1 MEQQSGRT
9 GCSLSPV
16 SIERDK
22 AYRSYTRD
30 TERQIGRRCR
40 VGYSYTAEY
49 MYKTQGSLQA
59 HLRQLH
65 V

>member
-22 AYRSYTRD
+22 AYLSYTR
-30 TERQIGRRCR
+30 GRLARDA
-40 VGYSYTAEY
+40 G
-49 MYKTQGSLQA
+49 
-59 HLRQLH
+59 
-65 V
+65 